1 MNQVK
6 TINNNNNNNN
16 NNDNNNNIITII
28 IITIQINYKHM
39 SDKQASKK
47 ELNSSGFKEKLIYM
61 TSNSKA
67 KAKKKERERRQEDL
81 RFIFSLGF
89 RIHIEKT
96 FLEVLRKYFP
106 ISKSLGC
113 CYLQLN

>member
-16 NNDNNNNIITII
+16 IITII
-28 IITIQINYKHM
+28 IAIQINYKHM

-61 TSNSKA
+61 TSNSKVKA
-67 KAKKKERERRQEDL
+67 KKKKERERRQEDL
-81 RFIFSLGF
+81 RFTFSLGF